1 MPSHTLTIGTLAFG
15 LVGRAS
21 ARLQEA
27 LTSQIGVDEAIAS
40 YRAACGVPITRD
52 VDAATSTD

>member
-27 LTSQIGVDEAIAS
+27 LTSQIGVDEAIAV
-40 YRAACGVPITRD
+40 YRAACGVPITRG
-52 VDAATSTD
+52 VEAATSTD